1 MALLQN
7 CHIDRKTLSICISLI
22 ERGVNPEALAVRLSP
37 VLSRPLQG
45 QHPWAFPADRP
56 NANGYSALQQVVKDL
71 RQEAEL
77 IEQEYEQE
85 YEDQQ

>member
-1 MALLQN
+1 MPETVDKRAAAQEAVDVLHEISHILN

-22 ERGVNPEALAVRLSP
+22 ERGVNPEALA
-37 VLSRPLQG
+37 
-45 QHPWAFPADRP
+45 
-56 NANGYSALQQVVKDL
+56 QVVKDL